1 MIITLCAYLDDSYEV
16 GSAPPASKPRPKQ
29 QQQQQASTEPVT
41 NGLFERKLTK
51 EEKKRLAAEK
61 RAARKVAKAEKQK

>member
-1 MIITLCAYLDDSYEV
+1 LIITLCAYLDDSYEV
-16 GSAPPASKPRPKQ
+16 GSAPPASKPRPK